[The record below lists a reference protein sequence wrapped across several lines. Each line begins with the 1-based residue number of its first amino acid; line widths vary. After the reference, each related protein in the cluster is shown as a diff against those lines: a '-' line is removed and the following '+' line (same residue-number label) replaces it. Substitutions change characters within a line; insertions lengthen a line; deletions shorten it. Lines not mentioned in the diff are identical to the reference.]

1 MEGLMNPAP
10 LPKLFGTP
18 GEVTVAYTGQ
28 DSITISLNPLVKA
41 GVAGPR
47 GLTGAA
53 GPAGPAGQ
61 VGATGLPGPAGATGP
76 QGPQGVPGIS
86 GTGTFDLDD
95 GDGMTPGT
103 FFVDDGSP

>member
-1 MEGLMNPAP
+1 MNPAP

-47 GLTGAA
+47 GLTG
-53 GPAGPAGQ
+53 PT
-61 VGATGLPGPAGATGP
+61 GATGATGPMGATGPTRATGPTGATGP
-76 QGPQGVPGIS
+76 QGPQGIPGVG
-86 GTGTFDLDD
+86 GTGTFNVDD
-95 GDGMTPGT
+95 GDGLTPGT
-103 FFVDDGSP
+103 FIVDDGSP